1 MKKNESIKVLLR
13 HTSWLMLSLAITPL
27 IISIALYTHY
37 LFSYEKSIHN
47 ISIANQIASNVEETI
62 IEEALGLTYGQ
73 ITPEEFQKSN
83 QINRIK
89 EEISA
94 IKVSTQNSQELA
106 TLNIVLRSL
115 DNVSDY
121 LDKIIANIHQKETFA
136 ENQALMLHVESAVKL
151 AHDILQDFVKIEID
165 TASVKSEE
173 VRSSLVILSTIE
185 VIIIVL
191 IFLLTRKFNT
201 KMMYQIQQPMDE
213 MIKMADA
220 LAEGHLN
227 HRIKTQ
233 QNNELKKLSNSMN
246 DMADNLVILLEE
258 NALKQY
264 NLAQSEVRTLQ
275 AQIIPHFIYN
285 SLDAILVL
293 AEMGEIEKVK
303 EMTYALSDFFRISLS
318 QGKDWIPVEQEI
330 RHCVNYL
337 KILQIRYG
345 DQLSYQLTIDPK
357 VDHHPILKMILQ
369 PLIENAVYH
378 GIKLVRRKGKIIVK
392 AYIDQ
397 EEFIHFW
404 IIDNGKGITETK
416 LKEINQELADGLD
429 TNFHKGYGLFN
440 VNKRLLLY
448 YGTDANITITSRI
461 DHGTVVHVVVPTKNI
476 DRNEANV

>member
-1 MKKNESIKVLLR
+1 MKKNESIKVLLQ
-13 HTSWLMLSLAITPL
+13 HTSWLMLSLAIAPL

-47 ISIANQIASNVEETI
+47 ISIANQIASTVEETI

-73 ITPEEFQKSN
+73 ITPEEFQDSN
-83 QINRIK
+83 QVSRIK
-89 EEISA
+89 EEIRD
-94 IKVSTQNSQELA
+94 IKITTQNSQELA

-115 DNVSDY
+115 DNVTDY
-121 LDKIIANIHQKETFA
+121 LDKIIENIQQKKAFA

-185 VIIIVL
+185 VIIIAL
-191 IFLLTRKFNT
+191 IFLLTRRINT

-213 MIKMADA
+213 MVKMADA

-227 HRIKTQ
+227 HRIKTP

-246 DMADNLVILLEE
+246 DMADNLVVLLEE

-293 AEMGEIEKVK
+293 AEMGEIKKVK

-337 KILQIRYG
+337 TILQIRYG
-345 DQLSYQLTIDPK
+345 DELSYRLDIDPK
-357 VDHHPILKMILQ
+357 VQNHTILKMILQ

-378 GIKLVRRKGKIIVK
+378 GTKLVRRPGKIIVK
-392 AYIDQ
+392 AYIDV
-397 EEFIHFW
+397 EGLIHFL
-404 IIDNGKGITETK
+404 IIDNGKGITETR

-448 YGTDANITITSRI
+448 YGSDANITITSRI
-461 DHGTVVHVVVPTKNI
+461 DHGTVVHVILPTK
-476 DRNEANV
+476 DLEGNEADV